1 MTKRQL
7 PPEIRAENLA
17 IRGTN
22 FAYRHARYCDQK
34 RNNGTGNTVD
44 GIATAAANERAKAA
58 AAKLRHAG
66 GHSNWVFELQM
77 ALGDILHFA
86 DPRRE
91 RYELPDSRPTRDL
104 LAGVYR
110 ALGNAIQWGTSDP
123 RMGKIEAEHLTEGL
137 LAAAR
142 LVEAI
147 DKEDTSAD
155 RYIDDRTRVK
165 CLIHTARI
173 AEHRQDMANRQR
185 DRERGTIDQIFG
197 KAAEEVG
204 IFG

>member
-1 MTKRQL
+1 M
-7 PPEIRAENLA
+7 
-17 IRGTN
+17 
-22 FAYRHARYCDQK
+22 
-34 RNNGTGNTVD
+34 D

-58 AAKLRHAG
+58 ATQLRRAG

-110 ALGNAIQWGTSDP
+110 ALGNTIEWGTSDP
-123 RMGKIEAEHLTEGL
+123 RLGKIEAEHLTEGL

-147 DKEDTSAD
+147 DKENTSAD
-155 RYIDDRTRVK
+155 RYVDDRTRVK
-165 CLIHTARI
+165 ILIHSARI

-197 KAAEEVG
+197 KAAGEAEL
-204 IFG
+204 FA

>member
-17 IRGTN
+17 IRGTK

-34 RNNGTGNTVD
+34 RNNGTGNPVD

-58 AAKLRHAG
+58 AAKLRRAG

-110 ALGNAIQWGTSDP
+110 ALGNAIEWGTSDP
-123 RMGKIEAEHLTEGL
+123 RLGKIEAEHLTEGL

-165 CLIHTARI
+165 ILIHYARI
-173 AEHRQDMANRQR
+173 AEHRQDTANRQR
-185 DRERGTIDQIFG
+185 DREIGAVYGIFG
-197 KAAEEVG
+197 KAAEEAD
-204 IFG
+204 IFA